1 MGSKECVYSG
11 IPDTEDTQKHK
22 EIGFKMA
29 AVQGLYTADYIV
41 FALMLLVS
49 LGIGIYYSLTG
60 GKQKTTGEYLTGD
73 RKLK

>member
-1 MGSKECVYSG
+1 MVG
-11 IPDTEDTQKHK
+11 
-22 EIGFKMA
+22 
-29 AVQGLYTADYIV
+29 VQGLYTADYIV